1 MGIGKKVILS
11 SMILVLISVGLIFFS
26 GSTIW
31 NYGYLEL
38 ERKQVR
44 DHVARTQQVWD
55 AEVDTM
61 AAVVDDWAHW
71 DELYEFA
78 WHPENRDFLRKNL
91 TNEYMANLKLNML
104 FVLSSEGDI
113 LFGRSIDSNTG
124 RTTVMPPMMVEHLT
138 RLNALL
144 PPGSI
149 KKNSMHGFIML
160 EEYPAFVAVQRITTS
175 DFKGESPG
183 MLVFIRNIDERYMET
198 LCERLQAKLMFM
210 NNPAFA
216 FRKSMAGQEILDDE
230 RIVGYKELKDIYGNS
245 GYLLSVEME
254 RDIFKQGQ
262 QQMQKFATVVLVLGL
277 LLSVA
282 TTFVLEKVVLHR
294 LRRLDLFMKNVAA
307 SDDDGMRLS
316 LKGGDE
322 LSRTAETMNQMLDRL
337 QESRYRLSYLSLHDR
352 LTGLY
357 NRSYFEQMMDTLGER
372 NLKSIGIVSCD
383 VDGLK
388 IVNDTLGHAAGDEML
403 LQAVKILNEVFA
415 GRGDIIRMGG
425 DEFIVLLPD
434 ATSEELSETCLDITA
449 RLQEVR
455 VGQEGFNLR
464 MSLGWEC
471 RTEAPINGETVTAL
485 IRQADD
491 AMYRKKLASSFANKQ
506 TMMRQI
512 VKMLDRRDYIN
523 EGHGERVAAMSEKLG
538 QDLELASEQLHK
550 LRLLG
555 QFHDIGKVG
564 IADSIVFKQG
574 ELDALERSEMERHA
588 EVGYRIALAIPEL
601 NEIADLIL
609 KHHERYDGTGY
620 PIGLKEREIPLEDR
634 ILAIVDTY
642 DEMTSHRPYR
652 KAVDKDKALQEI
664 KRCSG
669 SQFDPELVELF
680 IRQMQ

>member
-1 MGIGKKVILS
+1 MGIGRKVILF
-11 SMILVLISVGLIFFS
+11 SMVLVLISVGLIFFS

-31 NYGYLEL
+31 SQGYLEL
-38 ERKQVR
+38 ERKHVK
-44 DHVARTQQVWD
+44 DHVARTQQVWE

-61 AAVVDDWAHW
+61 AAVIDDWAHW

-78 WHPENRDFLRKNL
+78 WNPANIDFLRKNL

-104 FVLSSEGDI
+104 FVLSSEGEI
-113 LFGRSIDSNTG
+113 LFGRAIDSNTG
-124 RTTVMPPMMVEHLT
+124 QTATLPPTIIEHLT

-144 PPGSI
+144 PPGSV
-149 KKNSMHGFIML
+149 KNNAMHGFIML
-160 EEYPAFVAVQRITTS
+160 DEYPAFVAVQRITTS
-175 DFKGESPG
+175 DFKGKSPG
-183 MLVFIRNIDERYMET
+183 MLVFIRNIDASYMET
-198 LCERLQAKLMFM
+198 LCERLQARLIFM

-216 FRKSMAGQEILDDE
+216 FRKSMAGQEILNAE
-230 RIVGYKELKDIYGNS
+230 RIAGYKELKDIYGNS
-245 GYLLSVEME
+245 GYLLTVEME
-254 RDIFKQGQ
+254 RDIFRQGQ
-262 QQMQKFATVVLVLGL
+262 QQMQEFATIALMLGL
-277 LLSVA
+277 LLSLA
-282 TTFVLEKVVLHR
+282 TTIVLEKVVLHR
-294 LRRLDLFMKNVAA
+294 LRRLDLFMKNESA
-307 SDDDGMRLS
+307 SDDDGMRLR

-337 QESRYRLSYLSLHDR
+337 QESRARLTYLSLHDR

-357 NRSYFEQMMDTLGER
+357 NRSYFEQLMDSLGER
-372 NLKSIGIVSCD
+372 NLQSIGIVSCD

-403 LQAVKILNEVFA
+403 LQAVKILSEVF
-415 GRGDIIRMGG
+415 GERGDIIRMGG

-434 ATSEELSETCLDITA
+434 ATSEELSETCRDITA
-449 RLQEVR
+449 RLQDVR
-455 VGQEGFNLR
+455 VGDDGFNLR

-471 RTEAPINGETVTAL
+471 RTEAPINAESVTAL

-523 EGHGERVAAMSEKLG
+523 EGHGERVAAMAEKLG
-538 QDLELASEQLHK
+538 RDLDLGSEQLHK
-550 LRLLG
+550 LQLLG

-564 IADSIVFKQG
+564 IADSIVFKPG

-588 EVGYRIALAIPEL
+588 EIGYRIALAIPEL

-609 KHHERYDGTGY
+609 KHHERWDGSGY
-620 PIGLKEREIPLEDR
+620 PIGLKEREIPIEDR

-642 DEMTSHRPYR
+642 DEMTS
-652 KAVDKDKALQEI
+652 Q
-664 KRCSG
+664 
-669 SQFDPELVELF
+669 
-680 IRQMQ
+680 